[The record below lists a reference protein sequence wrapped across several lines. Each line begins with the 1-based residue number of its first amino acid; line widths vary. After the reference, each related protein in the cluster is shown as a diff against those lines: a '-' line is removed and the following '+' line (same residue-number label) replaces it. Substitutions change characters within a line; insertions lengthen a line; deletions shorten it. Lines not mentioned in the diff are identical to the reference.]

1 MNSKLWRSTA
11 ALALAL
17 ACAALS
23 YAQNPQNE
31 SASSN
36 SNDPFNSL
44 RFRNLG
50 PAVGGGRVTSVV
62 GIPGNPNVFY
72 VGAAAG
78 GVFKT
83 TDGGVSFKPIF
94 EHEAV
99 SSIGA
104 IAVAPSN
111 PSLVWVGTG
120 ETNPRNDVV
129 TGRGIYFSPD
139 AGATWKFM
147 GLENTA
153 QIASIIVNPTNPDVV
168 YVAALGHI
176 WGPNAER
183 GVFRTTDGGKTWQK
197 VLYVNDKTG
206 AISMVMDPGN
216 PMVLFAAMYE
226 MQRYPWMLV
235 SGGDSSAIYRSKD
248 GGNNWTKLTE
258 GLPKGPIGRIGL
270 AAAPSNPNHIYALIE
285 AKKGVLWESLDLG
298 DHWRDVSDN
307 KALAVRGF
315 YFTQLQVSPENEN
328 HVFFISFDVLE
339 SFDGGKTARV
349 ATRGNHVDNH
359 ALWIDPTNPDRIIQ
373 GNDGGA
379 YLSLDGARSWRYLD
393 TIPIEQFYMVATDDE
408 TPYLLCGGLQDNNG
422 WCGPSNTLGRSISG
436 ADWFQVTGGDGEYVV
451 PAGHKSNVI
460 YTESQNG
467 SIQRLELT
475 TGHSMSIRPYLH
487 GVEDFAPSDLKYR
500 FNWTTPVAVS
510 PNDANDVY
518 IGGNVLF
525 HSTDGGK
532 HWQPISPDLTRN
544 DRSKQQSSGGPVELD
559 LSGAETFDCILS
571 ISLSP
576 VDPKVIWVGTDDGV
590 VQVTRD
596 GGKTWNRVSDNIAGL
611 PQWGRVQ
618 QIEAAPSDA
627 NTAYVA
633 FDFHEV
639 DNNKPYAYK
648 THDGGKTWTSITK
661 GLPETDPARVI
672 REDPNEKG
680 FLVAGTDTGLFFSHD
695 DGANW
700 TPLKSNFPTVPVY
713 DVKYHKQN
721 HDLLV
726 ATHGRGMF
734 VLDDIRPIEELTPQV
749 ASSEFHVFST
759 PVAIRWGGQ
768 KRSGGNGGGFT
779 TPNPPRGAV
788 MSYYLKDAIE
798 QPGQGGQNGAAAE
811 QMQGGGRGGRGA
823 AMFAGMAGGRG
834 PVKITIT
841 DSNGQLVRTVY
852 GPGSKGV
859 NRATWDMSYEGATR
873 MNFLNNQQGEEENP
887 FAAMR
892 NAGPPVLPGTY
903 TATLTA
909 NGKTEK
915 TTIQVEPDPR
925 LPFDLDAAKA
935 QFRAAMELRSEVSAL
950 NVALNRAES
959 LHSQITSVVRILSTS
974 GDQEPGVRET
984 AYTPVIQQAR
994 AVDRKVRSWEQS
1006 VYNTEAGQ
1014 DSNARLHYLSTFNQ
1028 RLEGLMR
1035 DVAMNY
1041 DVAPNE
1047 MLQEEMAGMR
1057 KDLTEHL
1064 AQFNA
1069 LLSEVNSF
1077 NKTASEKGA
1086 ATLFA
1091 GAPVELKAD
1100 VGGTAGG
1107 GQDDQQ

>member
-1 MNSKLWRSTA
+1 KSWSR
-11 ALALAL
+11 
-17 ACAALS
+17 
-23 YAQNPQNE
+23 
-31 SASSN
+31 
-36 SNDPFNSL
+36 
-44 RFRNLG
+44 
-50 PAVGGGRVTSVV
+50 
-62 GIPGNPNVFY
+62 
-72 VGAAAG
+72 
-78 GVFKT
+78 
-83 TDGGVSFKPIF
+83 
-94 EHEAV
+94 
-99 SSIGA
+99 
-104 IAVAPSN
+104 
-111 PSLVWVGTG
+111 
-120 ETNPRNDVV
+120 
-129 TGRGIYFSPD
+129 
-139 AGATWKFM
+139 
-147 GLENTA
+147 
-153 QIASIIVNPTNPDVV
+153 
-168 YVAALGHI
+168 
-176 WGPNAER
+176 
-183 GVFRTTDGGKTWQK
+183 
-197 VLYVNDKTG
+197 
-206 AISMVMDPGN
+206 
-216 PMVLFAAMYE
+216 
-226 MQRYPWMLV
+226 
-235 SGGDSSAIYRSKD
+235 
-248 GGNNWTKLTE
+248 
-258 GLPKGPIGRIGL
+258 
-270 AAAPSNPNHIYALIE
+270 
-285 AKKGVLWESLDLG
+285 
-298 DHWRDVSDN
+298 VSDN
-307 KALAVRGF
+307 
-315 YFTQLQVSPENEN
+315 
-328 HVFFISFDVLE
+328 
-339 SFDGGKTARV
+339 
-349 ATRGNHVDNH
+349 
-359 ALWIDPTNPDRIIQ
+359 
-373 GNDGGA
+373 
-379 YLSLDGARSWRYLD
+379 
-393 TIPIEQFYMVATDDE
+393 
-408 TPYLLCGGLQDNNG
+408 
-422 WCGPSNTLGRSISG
+422 ISG

-475 TGHSMSIRPYLH
+475 SGHSVGIRPYLH

-500 FNWTTPVAVS
+500 FNWTTPIAVS
-510 PNDANDVY
+510 PSDPNDIY

-544 DRSKQQSSGGPVELD
+544 DKSKQESSGGPVELD

-576 VDPKVIWVGTDDGV
+576 ADKNVIWVGTDDGV
-590 VQVTRD
+590 VQMTRD
-596 GGKTWNRVSDNIAGL
+596 GGKSWSRVSDNISGL

-618 QIEAAPSDA
+618 QIEASPFDA

-661 GLPETDPARVI
+661 GLPETDPARVV
-672 REDPNEKG
+672 REDPNQKG

-700 TPLKSNFPTVPVY
+700 TPLRSNFPTVPVY

-734 VLDDIRPIEELTPQV
+734 ILDDIRPVEELTPQV
-749 ASSEFHVFST
+749 AQSDFHVFNT

-768 KRSGGNGGGFT
+768 KRSGGNGSGFT

-788 MSYYLKDAIE
+788 ISYYLKTAIE
-798 QPGQGGQNGAAAE
+798 QPGREGQNGAAGE
-811 QMQGGGRGGRGA
+811 QQGGGRGGRGA
-823 AMFAGMAGGRG
+823 AMFGGMAGGRG

-841 DSNGQLVRTVY
+841 DSNGQPVRTIY
-852 GPGSKGV
+852 GSGNQGV
-859 NRATWDMSYEGATR
+859 NRAAWDLSYEGATR
-873 MNFLNNQQGEEENP
+873 LNFQQQQQGEEENP
-887 FAAMR
+887 FAAFR

-903 TATLTA
+903 MATLTA

-915 TTIQVEPDPR
+915 TTVQVEPDPR

-935 QFRAAMELRSEVSAL
+935 QLRAAMELRSEVSAL

-959 LHSQITSVVRILSTS
+959 LHSQITSVVRILGSA

-994 AVDRKVRSWEQS
+994 AVDRKLRSWEQS

-1014 DSNARLHYLSTFNQ
+1014 DSNARLHYLATFNQ
-1028 RLEGLMR
+1028 RLEQLMR
-1035 DVAMNY
+1035 AVASNY

-1069 LLSEVNSF
+1069 LLNEVSLF

-1086 ATLFA
+1086 TTLFA
-1091 GAPVELKAD
+1091 GGPVELKSD
-1100 VGGTAGG
+1100 GVGTSGG
-1107 GQDDQQ
+1107 GKEDDQQ